1 MKNIKENDILI
12 TIKEYLI
19 HKSNNSKNG
28 KNKGII
34 WDLNFVKLSEIK
46 KDIIKERKD
55 NLYYIVHEY
64 YLWN

>member
-1 MKNIKENDILI
+1 VKNIKENDILI

-34 WDLNFVKLSEIK
+34 
-46 KDIIKERKD
+46 
-55 NLYYIVHEY
+55 
-64 YLWN
+64 